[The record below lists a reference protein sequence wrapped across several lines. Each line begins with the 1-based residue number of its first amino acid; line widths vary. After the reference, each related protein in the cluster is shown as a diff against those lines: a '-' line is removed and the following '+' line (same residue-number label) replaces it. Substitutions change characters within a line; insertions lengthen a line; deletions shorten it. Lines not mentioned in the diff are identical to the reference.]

1 MTSLALV
8 GFGKW
13 GAQLLES
20 VQAVESRAR
29 FATIVSRSPDRV
41 RTNPQAGGLKLYE
54 KLDQALADETIDG
67 IVLATPHSQ
76 HADEVF
82 ECAAAR
88 KNVLVE
94 KPFALTRK
102 SCERALDAAAKAG
115 IVVAVGHNRRFLPAM
130 ARIKSMVAAGELGT
144 IMHIDTNYT
153 GNAATRYA
161 TEHWRATPGESP
173 AGGLAGSGI
182 HMIDAIVSLA
192 GPIADVRAVA
202 SRRVVKLPIQ
212 DTTAVLFRLVSG
224 ASASLTNIVA
234 TVPSFGM
241 QIFGSAAAIELR
253 GHHQIVMTQLSGET
267 SIENFPSINTMR
279 AELEAFVD
287 AIEGRAPYPITP
299 VEILNGVATFEA
311 ICLSV
316 DRGETIPV

>member
-20 VQAVESRAR
+20 AQAVDSRAQ
-29 FATIVSRSPDRV
+29 FSTIVSRSPDRV
-41 RTNPQAGGLKLYE
+41 AKHPQARELKLYE
-54 KLDQALADETIDG
+54 KLDQALSDEAIDG

-76 HADEVF
+76 HAVQVI

-88 KNVLVE
+88 KNVLVA
-94 KPFALTRK
+94 KPFALTKK
-102 SCERALDAAAKAG
+102 SCERALDAAATAG
-115 IVVAVGHNRRFLPAM
+115 IVIAVGHNCRFLPAM
-130 ARIKSMVAAGELGT
+130 ARIRSMVAAGELGA
-144 IMHIDTNYT
+144 IMHIETNYT

-161 TEHWRATPGESP
+161 AEHWRVSPGESP

-182 HMIDAIVSLA
+182 HMIDAIVSLG
-192 GPIADVRAVA
+192 GPIADVCAVT
-202 SRRVVKLPIQ
+202 SRRVVKLPID
-212 DTTAVLFRLVSG
+212 DTTAVLFRLLSG

-234 TVPSFGM
+234 TVPSFRL
-241 QIFGSAAAIELR
+241 QIFGSASAVELR
-253 GHHQIVMTQLSGET
+253 GHNQLVITQLSGEAA
-267 SIENFPSINTMR
+267 IEDFTPINTMR

-299 VEILNGVATFEA
+299 VEILHGVAAFEA
-311 ICLSV
+311 ICVSV
-316 DRGETIPV
+316 ECGEVIPV